1 VARHSAQRENH
12 FSEEF
17 MHTILKSNMKTVTIG
32 DDKPFIIIGEKL
44 NPTGMKK
51 LGQALVEQNFDYVK
65 RLAQRQVAWGADVLD
80 VNVGHPQVNEA
91 AIMPKVVEAVLSVV
105 DVPLCIDSNEPKILE
120 AGLKVAPGKPLVN
133 SVNGEDKQLA
143 TVLPIVKD
151 RGAAVIGM
159 AIGNQGIPPTPDGRL
174 AAAGKIIE
182 RATKM
187 GIPIED
193 IVIDPL
199 VMTVGHNSN
208 AALVTLK
215 SIELIKNEYGVNISL
230 GASNVSFGLPDRHS
244 VNSAF
249 LALAIQTGV
258 TTSITDPIKLGSSI
272 KAIDLLLGR
281 DANSIRYLKYFR
293 ATEKLREQEAAVKV

>member
-1 VARHSAQRENH
+1 
-12 FSEEF
+12 
-17 MHTILKSNMKTVTIG
+17 MHTILKSNTKTVTVG
-32 DDKPFIIIGEKL
+32 DDKPFVIIGEKI
-44 NPTGMKK
+44 NPTGIKK
-51 LGQALVEQNFDYVK
+51 LGQALVDQNFEYVK
-65 RLAQRQVAWGADVLD
+65 QLAQRQVAWGADVLD
-80 VNVGHPQVNEA
+80 VNVGHPQIDEA
-91 AIMPKVVEAVLSVV
+91 AIMPKVVEAILSVV

-120 AGLKVAPGKPLVN
+120 AGLRVAPGKPLVN
-133 SVNGEDKQLA
+133 SVNGEDRQLA

-159 AIGNQGIPPTPDGRL
+159 AIGNDGIPPTAEGRL
-174 AAAGKIIE
+174 ATAGKIIE
-182 RATKM
+182 HAAKI

-193 IVIDPL
+193 IIIDPL

-208 AALVTLK
+208 AGLVTLK
-215 SIELIKNEYGVNISL
+215 SIELIKKEYGVNISL

-258 TTSITDPIKLGSSI
+258 TTSITDPIKLGNSI
-272 KAIDLLLGR
+272 KAIDLLLGK
-281 DANSIRYLKYFR
+281 DSNSIRYLKYFR

>member
-1 VARHSAQRENH
+1 
-12 FSEEF
+12 
-17 MHTILKSNMKTVTIG
+17 MHTTLKSNTKTVTIG
-32 DDKPFIIIGEKL
+32 EDKPFVIIGEKL

-51 LGQALVEQNFDYVK
+51 LGQALVDENFDYVK
-65 RLAQRQVAWGADVLD
+65 YLAQRQVAWGADVLD
-80 VNVGHPQVNEA
+80 VNVGHPQIDEA

-120 AGLKVAPGKPLVN
+120 AGLKVTPGKPLVN

-159 AIGNQGIPPTPDGRL
+159 AIGNEGIPATAEGRL

-182 RATKM
+182 RAAKM

-208 AALVTLK
+208 AGLVTLK
-215 SIELIKNEYGVNISL
+215 SIELIRKEYGVNMSL

-249 LALAIQTGV
+249 LALAMQTGV

-272 KAIDLLLGR
+272 RAIDLLLGK
-281 DANSIRYLKYFR
+281 DANSMRYLKYFR
-293 ATEKLREQEAAVKV
+293 ATEKLRTEEAAVKA